1 MERVTITLAN
11 RSSASFQVDRHK
23 PLLGELEA
31 QGVSLPY
38 GCRYGG
44 CISCAAKLLSG
55 RIDQR
60 AGVALN
66 GRQLADGYVLL
77 CVALPLTDCTFDV
90 GVESHDKLYR
100 NPFAS
105 PLAPHELKPDI
116 ASALKGCAMTA
127 ANPIDHDQAYPADY
141 LATILKEVKTIA
153 MVGASS
159 DPTKFSY
166 GVLRVLH
173 ETGYDMIPVNPNEA
187 GTEIR
192 GLRVYESLAAIG
204 RPVDMVQVFRSSDAL
219 PEIARQ
225 AIAIGAKV
233 LWAQL
238 GVRNDEAARLAEAAG
253 LKVVMNRCPKI
264 ELFRP
269 FWKPKLHQTI

>member
-11 RSSASFQVDRHK
+11 RGGASFRVERRK

-44 CISCAAKLLSG
+44 CITCAAKLRSG
-55 RIDQR
+55 RVEQR
-60 AGVALN
+60 NAVALN
-66 GRQLADGYVLL
+66 GRQLAEGYVLL
-77 CVALPLTDCTFDV
+77 CVARPLTDCTFDV

-100 NPFAS
+100 NPFA
-105 PLAPHELKPDI
+105 
-116 ASALKGCAMTA
+116 MMA
-127 ANPIDHDQAYPADY
+127 ATHMDHDQDYPADY

-153 MVGASS
+153 MVGASP

-173 ETGYDMIPVNPNEA
+173 ESGYEMIPVNPNEA
-187 GTEIR
+187 GNEIR
-192 GLRVYESLAAIG
+192 GLRVYASLAEID

-219 PEIARQ
+219 PEIARE
-225 AIAIGAKV
+225 AITIGAKV

-269 FWKPKLHQTI
+269 FWKPRLNPAI